1 MLDYLKISIFY
12 KNFID
17 FLLNF
22 LLNIMISLSQIM
34 IKPELSKYLNEFV
47 IFISNFYNYSNFIL
61 SF

>member
-47 IFISNFYNYSNFIL
+47 IFISNFYNY
-61 SF
+61 